1 MHSSIRRI
9 DIGRERVNVRT
20 QQFSVSPVLQ
30 YRFHNRIVT
39 FYLAEGLFVS
49 RKITV
54 PGPLDARSKLELRKQ
69 QFAHLLRRTEVEV
82 RIASNAA
89 DQFFIACYAFPQSFR
104 KRLQRAEVDSYA
116 PGFHFCKHPYQWCLY
131 VIVKFPCRFVHTG
144 CQDIGNAAR
153 NEAASVAS
161 AVRSILRLPE
171 KVSLYDDMTVKHYLH
186 YRAKLKGEPSK
197 RVRRR
202 VSEAAELCQIVPYL
216 SESIRTLSAGLCK
229 RVALADALLLRPRV
243 LLLDDFLS
251 GLDQGMRETA
261 GAILSN
267 AAAFSSVIVTG
278 HEIEDFSRWT
288 TRFLVLR
295 GGIVSS
301 SVDATGLEPQTLRD
315 RLDMAMKGGN

>member
-1 MHSSIRRI
+1 MI
-9 DIGRERVNVRT
+9 
-20 QQFSVSPVLQ
+20 
-30 YRFHNRIVT
+30 
-39 FYLAEGLFVS
+39 
-49 RKITV
+49 
-54 PGPLDARSKLELRKQ
+54 
-69 QFAHLLRRTEVEV
+69 EV
-82 RIASNAA
+82 RNL
-89 DQFFIACYAFPQSFR
+89 AFSYPR
-104 KRLQRAEVDSYA
+104 K
-116 PGFHFCKHPYQWCLY
+116 
-131 VIVKFPCRFVHTG
+131 
-144 CQDIGNAAR
+144 
-153 NEAASVAS
+153 
-161 AVRSILRLPE
+161 SILRDVSFVVSPGEVVSVVGANGVGKTTLLKILATLAVPDSGTVMMDGTDALSHPLRYRRQIGYLPE
-171 KVSLYDDMTVKHYLH
+171 KVSLYDDMSVKHYLH

-202 VSEAAELCQIVPYL
+202 VSEAAALCQIVPYL

-261 GAILSN
+261 G
-267 AAAFSSVIVTG
+267 FSSVIVTG

>member
-30 YRFHNRIVT
+30 YRVHNRIVT

-171 KVSLYDDMTVKHYLH
+171 KVSLSKLSLFQVHTQKRKRKRLQGMTSLRIEDVMHNADIQQLAPEFNSLC
-186 YRAKLKGEPSK
+186 RQPSIQALQ
-197 RVRRR
+197 V
-202 VSEAAELCQIVPYL
+202 
-216 SESIRTLSAGLCK
+216 LSAFCK
-229 RVALADALLLRPRV
+229 RLILKQFPR
-243 LLLDDFLS
+243 LS
-251 GLDQGMRETA
+251 GT
-261 GAILSN
+261 
-267 AAAFSSVIVTG
+267 AAA
-278 HEIEDFSRWT
+278 
-288 TRFLVLR
+288 
-295 GGIVSS
+295 
-301 SVDATGLEPQTLRD
+301 
-315 RLDMAMKGGN
+315 